1 MLHQRREGL
10 DVGAEAAEA
19 HDQVVL
25 VLEDAL
31 EVVGDGEE
39 LLAESSVAGDAD
51 AVFTDHTYK
60 SSSVV
65 FVD

>member
-1 MLHQRREGL
+1 MFHECGEGL

-39 LLAESSVAGDAD
+39 LFAESSVAGDAD
-51 AVFTDHTYK
+51 AVFSDHTYK
-60 SSSVV
+60 SASVV

>member
-1 MLHQRREGL
+1 MLHEGREGL

-39 LLAESSVAGDAD
+39 LLAESSIAGDTD
-51 AVFTDHTYK
+51 AVFSDHTDK
-60 SSSVV
+60 SATVV
-65 FVD
+65 FVN